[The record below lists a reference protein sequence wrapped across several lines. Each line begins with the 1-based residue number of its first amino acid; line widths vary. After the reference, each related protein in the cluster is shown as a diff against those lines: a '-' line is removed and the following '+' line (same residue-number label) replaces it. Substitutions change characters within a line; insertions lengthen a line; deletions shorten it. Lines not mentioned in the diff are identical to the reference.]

1 MSNGLRYLS
10 VCSGI
15 EAATAAWHDLGWIPV
30 GFSEIE
36 PFPCA
41 VLKHRYPHVPNY
53 GDMTKHEQ
61 WPIEPGSVD
70 ILVGGT
76 PCQAF
81 SVAGLRGGISDPR
94 GGLTLTFLEI
104 ARRIRPRWILYENV
118 PGLLTADNGEAFGSL
133 LGGLEELR
141 YSWAYRVL
149 DAALVRTHGGRFD
162 RAVPQRR
169 RRVFVVGYLERD
181 PRDRT
186 RPAQVLFE
194 RQSLQRDSRPKP
206 TPGTGTAPD
215 AQASVGTGVW
225 WDGSNCAGTLT
236 KQNAGGGQRMPD
248 KDNFGAV
255 LQPLGYR
262 WQNNRDGLQFDTA
275 TAALRSST
283 GSSGFHEMNHPVIV
297 QSETAL
303 VNMQGSKSNACVA
316 TDGTAFT
323 LNAMHGHDVHAVA
336 FNWQNGGGYGNAND
350 GLGITVEGTGPLQS
364 CNRPAVATPMIV
376 RRLTPR
382 ECERLMGFP
391 DDFTLIPWRGK
402 PAAQCPDGPRYKA
415 LGNSMAVNCMA
426 WLGQRI
432 AKVDAEIASS
442 T

>member
-1 MSNGLRYLS
+1 M
-10 VCSGI
+10 
-15 EAATAAWHDLGWIPV
+15 
-30 GFSEIE
+30 
-36 PFPCA
+36 
-41 VLKHRYPHVPNY
+41 
-53 GDMTKHEQ
+53 
-61 WPIEPGSVD
+61 
-70 ILVGGT
+70 
-76 PCQAF
+76 
-81 SVAGLRGGISDPR
+81 
-94 GGLTLTFLEI
+94 
-104 ARRIRPRWILYENV
+104 
-118 PGLLTADNGEAFGSL
+118 
-133 LGGLEELR
+133 
-141 YSWAYRVL
+141 
-149 DAALVRTHGGRFD
+149 
-162 RAVPQRR
+162 
-169 RRVFVVGYLERD
+169 
-181 PRDRT
+181 
-186 RPAQVLFE
+186 
-194 RQSLQRDSRPKP
+194 
-206 TPGTGTAPD
+206 
-215 AQASVGTGVW
+215 W

-382 ECERLMGFP
+382 EAERLMGFP